1 MIALNCTTS
10 QRPELDL
17 QIGASYSP
25 EMAKEMLNGS
35 GVVIERAT
43 FRHCTADATLK
54 MVQASHHCALAGVS
68 GSANAEGA
76 LRLRVVAASDSAEHE
91 RQSRYRLDQPLSTE
105 RQHIIYGLIILVGRL
120 CKLIS

>member
-1 MIALNCTTS
+1 
-10 QRPELDL
+10 
-17 QIGASYSP
+17 
-25 EMAKEMLNGS
+25 MAKEMLNGS

-91 RQSRYRLDQPLSTE
+91 RQSRYRLDQPTE

-120 CKLIS
+120 RKLIS

>member
-1 MIALNCTTS
+1 MQRLELNF
-10 QRPELDL
+10 

-35 GVVIERAT
+35 GVVIERAS

-68 GSANAEGA
+68 ASANAEGA

-91 RQSRYRLDQPLSTE
+91 RQSRYGLDQSFVNMSFTD
-105 RQHIIYGLIILVGRL
+105 
-120 CKLIS
+120 